1 MQWNRRREAS
11 TALAVVLVFS
21 SLINPVARADENGRA
36 LSFVHPPPNAE
47 LQEGDGLDVAFVAFI
62 ECTATLYLD
71 GNSEPPPRTSLS
83 SVLDLSQSIWNPTRI
98 STSRH

>member
-1 MQWNRRREAS
+1 MQGNRPSAAS
-11 TALAVVLVFS
+11 TALAVALVVS

-71 GNSEPPPRTSLS
+71 GESEPHPRTCLTHAF
-83 SVLDLSQSIWNPTRI
+83 DLSASI
-98 STSRH
+98 